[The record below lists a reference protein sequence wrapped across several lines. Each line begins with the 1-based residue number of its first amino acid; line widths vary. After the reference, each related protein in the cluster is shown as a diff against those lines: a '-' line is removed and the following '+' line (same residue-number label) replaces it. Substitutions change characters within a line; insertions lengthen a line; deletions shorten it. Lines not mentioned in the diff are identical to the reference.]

1 MLGSLYVI
9 CKVKA
14 VASRSAVSKEQQISG
29 NNFFCRHLL
38 AYEIDISFPTKD
50 QTHPP
55 CSGSTDNHWTTRES
69 PGQNCFNAD

>member
-38 AYEIDISFPTKD
+38 AYEIDISFPIWGNQD
-50 QTHPP
+50 
-55 CSGSTDNHWTTRES
+55 SG
-69 PGQNCFNAD
+69 